1 MKWAPQGRPFPSIV
15 GSPIFATSA
24 VAKLK
29 RKVAGSGGMR
39 IERRAESLY
48 YFSKNSRCL
57 ASVHVQVNAGIT
69 RRMKASNSGTVKPV
83 SPWDG
88 L

>member
-1 MKWAPQGRPFPSIV
+1 MGAARAPISIDSRFPDFCYIRRRKTKAQGHRIV
-15 GSPIFATSA
+15 
-24 VAKLK
+24 
-29 RKVAGSGGMR
+29 GMR

-57 ASVHVQVNAGIT
+57 ASVHVQVNSGIT